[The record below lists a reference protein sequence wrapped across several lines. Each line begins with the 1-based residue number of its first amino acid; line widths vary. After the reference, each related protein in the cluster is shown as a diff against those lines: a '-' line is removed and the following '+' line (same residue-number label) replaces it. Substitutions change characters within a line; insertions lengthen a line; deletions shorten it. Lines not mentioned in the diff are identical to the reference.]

1 VKNRLDSAY
10 VLLSGHV
17 AEETTYFDP
26 VVIDEAFG
34 TLDGHGAE
42 ETTHFGTL
50 SGHGAE
56 ETTQFRNGIAMGL
69 CVNREL
75 VVVWCRGSGLPRVL
89 TSTLP

>member
-1 VKNRLDSAY
+1 
-10 VLLSGHV
+10 V
-17 AEETTYFDP
+17 AEETTYFGP
-26 VVIDEAFG
+26 VVVDEAFD

-69 CVNREL
+69 CVKREL
-75 VVVWCRGSGLPRVL
+75 VAVWRRGSGLPRVL
-89 TSTLP
+89 TGILP

>member
-1 VKNRLDSAY
+1 MKNRLDSAY

-42 ETTHFGTL
+42 ETT
-50 SGHGAE
+50 
-56 ETTQFRNGIAMGL
+56 QFRNGIAMGL